1 MATLTYIWGPLG
13 YGAGGAGGG
22 EWQQEHFGQ
31 PTAGSAGAFGYIIA
45 YSRKS
50 QTNSSII
57 MKRDNTNYYPVNFY
71 LPPWEW
77 ETNNIS
83 PTFPI
88 NFHQWT
94 DWKFPFAINYGLS
107 RAESEKASRTYILSP
122 ITVDSSVVSGHYA
135 ELKKLSDVTSQSS
148 LKIIDSKIR
157 KKNTTNDLKLV
168 GCSNK
173 DRIFKYLSGISYK
186 DIDNQNGSI
195 TVHGWNTA
203 GIDQYAAK
211 VYLLLQGAG
220 GGGGGADNKWFIGN
234 YAAGGGGGAAGGAM
248 LAEFTPAD
256 NTSYTI
262 YWEVGAAGAAGQTK
276 EWSTDGENGGSTIV
290 RIVNNNTGLDLC
302 TLTAYGG
309 RGGDGGQHTEPGT
322 ERAGAKYSISNSVNE
337 IKILLGIQGGTGG
350 AASPHNGTM
359 SSSGGNPVI
368 LENNLGSSYIVNSF
382 DIGKFSIT
390 CDVFGKGGERGFFD
404 DSGGAGGGSWLGKGG
419 YYSEDGSEYPY
430 W

>member
-1 MATLTYIWGPLG
+1 MATYIWGPLG

-22 EWQQEHFGQ
+22 EWYQKNFGQ
-31 PTAGSAGAFGYIIA
+31 PTAGSSGAFGYIIA

-57 MKRDNTNYYPVNFY
+57 MPRDNTNYYPVNFY

-77 ETNNIS
+77 GTDHVS
-83 PTFPI
+83 PTFSI
-88 NFHQWT
+88 KNYQAT
-94 DWKFPFAINYGLS
+94 VWKFPFTINYGLS
-107 RAESEKASRTYILSP
+107 RNASEKASRTYTLNP
-122 ITVDSSVVSGHYA
+122 IAIDSSTVSGHYA
-135 ELKKLSDVTSQSS
+135 ELKKLSDITSQSS

-157 KKNTTNDLKLV
+157 KKGTTTDLKLV

-173 DRIFKYLSGISYK
+173 DKIFKYFSGIGYK
-186 DIDNQNGSI
+186 DIDSTNGSI
-195 TVHGWNTA
+195 TIHGWNKS
-203 GIDQYAAK
+203 GVDQYASK

-220 GGGGGADNKWFIGN
+220 GGGGGSDSTYYLGN
-234 YAAGGGGGAAGGAM
+234 YAAGGGGGAGGGAI

-262 YWEVGAAGAAGQTK
+262 YWEVGAAGRAGETK
-276 EWSTDGENGGSTIV
+276 EWSSGGEGGGSTIV

-302 TLTAYGG
+302 TLTANGG
-309 RGGDGGQHTEPGT
+309 AGGHNGQHKSPGS
-322 ERAGAKYSISNSVNE
+322 ERAGAKYSISNSVSE
-337 IKILLGIQGGTGG
+337 VKILLGIQGGTGG

-359 SSSGGNPVI
+359 SSSGGGPVI
-368 LENNLGSSYIVNSF
+368 LENNLGSSYTVNSF

-390 CDVFGKGGERGFFD
+390 CDVFGKGGERGFYD
-404 DSGGAGGGSWLGKGG
+404 DSGGGGGGSWLGKGG
-419 YYSEDGSEYPY
+419 YYSEAGSDYPY